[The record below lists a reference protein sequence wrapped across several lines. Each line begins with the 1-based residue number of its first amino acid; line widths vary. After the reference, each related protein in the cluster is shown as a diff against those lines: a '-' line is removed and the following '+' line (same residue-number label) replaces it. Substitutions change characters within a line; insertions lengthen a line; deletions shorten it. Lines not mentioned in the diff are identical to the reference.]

1 MQKIWSDNSCN
12 KTITTIFLPYDKQH
26 KRQHKSQH
34 KPASPDLVGQLRNAT
49 YFWPD
54 KLNLSVVRVQK

>member
-26 KRQHKSQH
+26 KRQHK
-34 KPASPDLVGQLRNAT
+34 PASSDLVGQLRNAT
-49 YFWPD
+49 YFWPE
-54 KLNLSVVRVQK
+54 KSNLSVVRVQK